1 MCKRPI
7 STISTEAAGDKEP
20 ITTQQMSA
28 AQKAR
33 MRARRVSGGRPS
45 RGVGLFCFPSMLPSI
60 GVGEVAYDGER
71 PIWTQMA
78 RSTARTSSRDKVANL
93 DLSRRLLTVA
103 IDRKRKSVGQ
113 GK

>member
-7 STISTEAAGDKEP
+7 STISAEAAGDKEP

-45 RGVGLFCFPSMLPSI
+45 RGGGLFCFPSMLPSI

-71 PIWTQMA
+71 PSWTQMA

-93 DLSRRLLTVA
+93 DLSRCLLTEIGRA
-103 IDRKRKSVGQ
+103 HG
-113 GK
+113 